1 MMSRSV
7 RAETRSRA
15 KDDIKRVMHAIDK
28 VRKWQKKW
36 VTIGDTTMKIY
47 KWVPVTSYDETV
59 IIFQLINDQPLYN
72 DYIFFTS
79 HFFVCIKS
87 FKNKS
92 SSSTSTKT
100 DTGSSSSQQQQ
111 QSSSTTSKSIDQNNK
126 ENSKPLNNVGGG
138 DDSQSFLQSECSS
151 QDGSNSI
158 SQLSSSA
165 YHPME
170 TNDTSTSNPTGN
182 LVSQTT
188 ANNSISSM
196 LDAHND
202 NAQFPDNCPT
212 SISNNKTV
220 NNNSN
225 NTQDK

>member
-1 MMSRSV
+1 MS
-7 RAETRSRA
+7 
-15 KDDIKRVMHAIDK
+15 
-28 VRKWQKKW
+28 
-36 VTIGDTTMKIY
+36 
-47 KWVPVTSYDETV
+47 
-59 IIFQLINDQPLYN
+59 
-72 DYIFFTS
+72 
-79 HFFVCIKS
+79 
-87 FKNKS
+87 
-92 SSSTSTKT
+92 
-100 DTGSSSSQQQQ
+100 